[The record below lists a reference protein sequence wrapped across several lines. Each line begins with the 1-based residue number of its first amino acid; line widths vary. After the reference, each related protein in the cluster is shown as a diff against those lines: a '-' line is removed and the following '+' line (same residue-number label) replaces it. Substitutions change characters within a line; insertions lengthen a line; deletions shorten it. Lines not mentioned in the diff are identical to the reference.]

1 MEKKNK
7 TLKIDFPAEAYAE
20 IRKLADQRNMSVP
33 EFIKYISL
41 ILAPTRFH
49 FQKIK
54 DTVSKNNIE
63 EDLEKIS
70 QSLTQQKRSIELLQ
84 SSIYSAAL
92 TLESQIKKL
101 KSETARELKK
111 DIERIEYL
119 SESRDSDD

>member
-1 MEKKNK
+1 MEKKSK
-7 TLKIDFPAEAYAE
+7 RVKIDFTEEAYVE
-20 IRKLADQRNMSVP
+20 ISKLADQRNMSVP
-33 EFIKYISL
+33 DFIKYISL

-49 FQKIK
+49 LNKFK
-54 DTVSKNNIE
+54 DTISKNTIE

-70 QSLTQQKRSIELLQ
+70 QSLKQQKRSIELLQ

-101 KSETARELKK
+101 KTETARELKK

-119 SESRDSDD
+119 SESNDSEK